1 MILTVYK
8 GFEIEFLQQIQ
19 DKPLLENDIYC
30 KIDVINFNKNY
41 RKQLAIALWSLKE
54 DDSVWITY
62 EEYSLIYKNVE
73 DLMIEDDLTLKIIKN
88 NLYPEYY
95 PIEFTISNN
104 LALEIEDALSKSLI
118 KTLNKDCENYL
129 KVYNSLSKINNKY
142 YGSFYNYE
150 YDYRD
155 NVICQNFY
163 PYEINM
169 DILCNNI
176 DYTLSIN
183 EDIEMYLRELDRI
196 KKVHPS
202 KIGFNSTKGEV
213 AKRIQKSL
221 QAYCVYN
228 GISLVYYHEKLQEEI
243 QLEEE
248 LKYIANNDIHI
259 NGFEKFRDILF
270 YKNPDINKELIE
282 LSQVNI
288 MEEIIRQAENSY
300 NDETVHG

>member
-129 KVYNSLSKINNKY
+129 KVYLSL
-142 YGSFYNYE
+142 
-150 YDYRD
+150 
-155 NVICQNFY
+155 
-163 PYEINM
+163 
-169 DILCNNI
+169 
-176 DYTLSIN
+176 
-183 EDIEMYLRELDRI
+183 
-196 KKVHPS
+196 
-202 KIGFNSTKGEV
+202 
-213 AKRIQKSL
+213 
-221 QAYCVYN
+221 
-228 GISLVYYHEKLQEEI
+228 
-243 QLEEE
+243 
-248 LKYIANNDIHI
+248 IHI
-259 NGFEKFRDILF
+259 
-270 YKNPDINKELIE
+270 
-282 LSQVNI
+282 
-288 MEEIIRQAENSY
+288 
-300 NDETVHG
+300 